1 MTGTPPMVPIHAS
14 SLPSLWRVMLQRELR
29 MVARRRSGAVIPLVF
44 FLLSAS
50 LFPLGVGPEPAALRQ
65 MAPGIV
71 WVCALLSTML
81 ALPGYFSGD
90 HADGSL
96 EQMVISGRSM
106 VQIAACKALSHWI
119 LAGLPLILFAPVLG
133 LMFGV
138 APDVVV
144 ILVSTLVLGTPAL
157 SAIGCFAAALTLGL
171 RNGGVLSL
179 LLALPLCI
187 PVLIFATGAASAIEA
202 GLSAQAHLSLLGAVS
217 LLCVPG
223 MPFAAALALN
233 LAIE

>member
-1 MTGTPPMVPIHAS
+1 MSATGTPRQRHDVVPC
-14 SLPSLWRVMLQRELR
+14 LWRVMLQREFR
-29 MVARRRSGAVIPLVF
+29 MASRRRSGAVIPLVF
-44 FLLSAS
+44 FMLSAS
-50 LFPLGVGPEPAALRQ
+50 LFPLGIGPEPAVLRQ

-71 WVCALLSTML
+71 WVCALLSSML
-81 ALPGYFSGD
+81 ALPGYFMGD
-90 HADGSL
+90 HMDGSL

-106 VQIAACKALSHWI
+106 ALIAACKGLAHWM
-119 LAGLPLILFAPVLG
+119 LTGLPLIVLAPVLG

-138 APDVVV
+138 NPDVLVV
-144 ILVSTLVLGTPAL
+144 LEATLILGTPAL
-157 SAIGCFAAALTLGL
+157 SVIGCFAAALTLGL

-187 PVLIFATGAASAIEA
+187 PVLIFATGAASATEA
-202 GLSAQAHLSLLGAVS
+202 GLTAQAHLSLLGAVT